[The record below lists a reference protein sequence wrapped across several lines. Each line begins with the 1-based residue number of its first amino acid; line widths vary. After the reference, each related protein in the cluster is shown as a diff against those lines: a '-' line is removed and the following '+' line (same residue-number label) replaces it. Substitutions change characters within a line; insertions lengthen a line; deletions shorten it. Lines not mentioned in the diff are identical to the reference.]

1 MLTPVPY
8 TPAHMEFCDFHPQY
22 ADAASR
28 EDPESLGN
36 VSREAWTFLDDAGN
50 VVGIV
55 GAVTTHA
62 GCAYIW
68 TFAGKEAGRHM
79 LAITRFVQRWL
90 ESLSCVRLEA
100 TVMKDFRPGHRWMR
114 LLGFRKETTR
124 PMKRWDGI
132 NDFHLYARIAR

>member
-8 TPAHMEFCDFHPQY
+8 TPAHMEFCDFHPHH

-28 EDPESLGN
+28 EDPESLGH
-36 VSREAWTFLDDAGN
+36 VSRDAWALMDDAGN
-50 VVGIV
+50 IV
-55 GAVTTHA
+55 AIMGAVETHNR
-62 GCAYIW
+62 CAFIW
-68 TFAGKEAGRHM
+68 TFAGKDAGRHM
-79 LAITRFVQRWL
+79 IGITRFCKRWL
-90 ESLSCVRLEA
+90 DTLSCVRLEA
-100 TVMKDFRPGHRWMR
+100 TVMKDFRAGHRWMR